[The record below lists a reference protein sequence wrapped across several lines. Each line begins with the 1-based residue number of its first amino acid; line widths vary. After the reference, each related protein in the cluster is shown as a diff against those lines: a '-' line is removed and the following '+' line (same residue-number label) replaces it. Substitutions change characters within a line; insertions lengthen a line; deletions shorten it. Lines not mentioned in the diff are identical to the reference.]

1 MLNLLTRMMMPSTPQ
16 ESRTEEHGGN
26 VSLRTT
32 KMRMILSSQV
42 LMVLMMTMMVGKY
55 RMACMALEHR
65 C

>member
-1 MLNLLTRMMMPSTPQ
+1 MPSTPQ